1 MMIGAILA
9 GGYGKRLKPIT
20 DAIPKPLIQIK
31 DDYTIMDR
39 QLFDFKNMGVKDVYI
54 LSGYLG
60 DKIEER
66 YGEESGGLRFH
77 YLREDKPLGTLFSLR
92 GLLQEVS
99 DEDIILRNGDTIT
112 DMNFSRFVD
121 FAVKSPYSLVMFI
134 SKMKSPF
141 GVVETLGDQIVNF
154 IEKPYLEYYINSGF
168 YYIKKEAF
176 PHFFRDYLNK
186 DIETTVFP
194 YIANL
199 KMAGAYKEDTMW
211 IGVDSEKD
219 LEIIRKEYRNRNDEM
234 WGYRKTI
241 YSEDGKSIDQYFIKT
256 GETADIHAKDK
267 SVLRI
272 LKGSGLMLN
281 RENMKFNEDE
291 VFSIE
296 GKCTLKSLEG
306 ISAEVITL

>member
-1 MMIGAILA
+1 MIGAILA

-39 QLFDFKNMGVKDVYI
+39 QLFDFRNMGVRDVYI

-66 YGEESGGLRFH
+66 YGEEKDGLKFH
-77 YLREDKPLGTLFSLR
+77 YLREDRPLGTLYSLR
-92 GLLQEVS
+92 GLLSEVS
-99 DEDIILRNGDTIT
+99 DQDVILRNGDTIT
-112 DMNFSRFVD
+112 DMNFGKFVD
-121 FAVKSPYSLVMFI
+121 FAQNSPYSLVMFI

-154 IEKPYLEYYINSGF
+154 VEKPYLDYYINSGF

-176 PHFFRDYLNK
+176 EHFFKEYIDK

-194 YIANL
+194 RIANL
-199 KMAGAYKEDTMW
+199 KMAGAYKEDAMW

-219 LEIIRKEYRNRNDEM
+219 LEIIRHEYSNREDER
-234 WGYRKTI
+234 WGYKKTI
-241 YSEDGKSIDQYFIKT
+241 FSQDGKSITRYFIKS
-256 GETADIHAKDK
+256 GESAEIVARNK

-272 LKGSGLMLN
+272 LRGSGVIADRDN
-281 RENMKFNEDE
+281 ARYQEDA

-296 GKCTLKSLEG
+296 GNSNMKALEST
-306 ISAEVITL
+306 SAEVITL